1 MGKKTDN
8 KRKKSSKKN
17 KNNKNKAVY
26 IKGVINKHSKGY
38 AFVTPEM
45 GSPFFEKGDI
55 FIAAKDVNDA
65 MDGDLVQVSLLPQYM
80 WGNLPKGKV
89 IKILQRNIKT
99 VVGTFERSSKYA
111 FVLPEDKK
119 VSDDIFVN
127 KKYFGMAKD
136 GDKVRVEIIK
146 YPQEGYS
153 AEGKVIEIIARKKER
168 NADIKALIAASGVE
182 TKFKDEV
189 LAEAEYVANAK
200 IPKTEIA
207 RRRDLRDIHTVTID
221 GANSKDFDDAVSIKK
236 LPNANYSLGVHIA
249 DVAHYVKPKSELD
262 KQAFIRGNSIY
273 AIDEV
278 VPMLP
283 EVLSNGICSLNPDED
298 RLTLTCEMEIDKRGK
313 VVSHEIYE
321 SIIRSHDRL
330 IYDDVSDILE
340 AGTVTDENKYLFEMA
355 ELARILHK
363 KRSDKGSI
371 NFEVGEAEIVLN
383 KKGKVKEIKPLE
395 RRVANRLIE
404 EFMLIA
410 NETVAEHFFWM
421 NVPFIYRVHEKP
433 TLMKME
439 ELRSFL
445 NGIGIK
451 LSGDLSEIKPF
462 ALKKVLDGVID
473 KPHEIVVNKI
483 MLRSMQ
489 KATYE
494 TKCDGHFGLAFKYY
508 CHFTSPIRRYPDL
521 CIHRIIKKVIRCE
534 LVESDLSKLEKFC
547 KQAAKHSSETE
558 RTAIDIERDAV
569 KLKMTD
575 YIRRYI
581 GCEFDG
587 VISGVTDY
595 GIYVQLPNFV
605 EGMVRIESIKDDYYD
620 FEPEKYRL
628 IGRNTHKTYA
638 LGDKVIIKVLN
649 ADVSSR
655 KIDFA
660 III

>member
-1 MGKKTDN
+1 MGKKID
-8 KRKKSSKKN
+8 RKKKKS
-17 KNNKNKAVY
+17 KNNRNKKAVD
-26 IKGVINKHSKGY
+26 IKGVISKHSKGY
-38 AFVTPEM
+38 AFVTPEI

-55 FIAAKDVNDA
+55 FVATKDVKDA
-65 MDGDLVQVSLLPQYM
+65 MDGDLVQVTLLPQYM

-89 IKILQRNIKT
+89 IKVLKRNLKT
-99 VVGTFERSSKYA
+99 VVGTFERSPKYG

-119 VSDDIFVN
+119 ISDDIFVS
-127 KKYFGMAKD
+127 KKHFGEAKD
-136 GDKVRVEIIK
+136 GDKVRVEIIN
-146 YPQEGYS
+146 YPQGGYS
-153 AEGKVIEIIARKKER
+153 AEGKVVEIIARKKER

-182 TKFKDEV
+182 MKFSDEV
-189 LAEAEYVANAK
+189 LAEANAVATGG
-200 IPKTEIA
+200 ISSEELS
-207 RRRDLRDIHTVTID
+207 RRKDLRELYTVTID

-236 LPNANYSLGVHIA
+236 LPNGNYNLGVHIA
-249 DVAHYVKPKSELD
+249 DVAHYVKAKSELD

-298 RLTLTCEMEIDKRGK
+298 RLTLTCEMQIDAHGK

-321 SIIRSHDRL
+321 SIIRSHARL

-340 AGTVTDENKYLFEMA
+340 AGAVTDENKYLFEMA
-355 ELARILHK
+355 ELAKILHK
-363 KRSDKGSI
+363 RRSDKGSI
-371 NFEVGEAEIVLN
+371 NFEVGEAEIVLS
-383 KKGKVKEIKPLE
+383 KKGKVAEIKPAE
-395 RRVANRLIE
+395 RRIANRLIE

-433 TLMKME
+433 TLVKME
-439 ELRSFL
+439 ELKLFL
-445 NGIGIK
+445 KGIGIQ

-462 ALKKVLDGVID
+462 ALKRVLDDVVG
-473 KPHEIVVNKI
+473 KPYENVVNKI

-494 TKCDGHFGLAFKYY
+494 TKCEGHFGLAFKYY

-521 CIHRIIKKVIRCE
+521 CIHRIIKKVIRGE
-534 LVESDLSKLEKFC
+534 LSESDLVKLEKFC
-547 KQAAKHSSETE
+547 RQAAKHSSETE
-558 RTAIDIERDAV
+558 RTAIDIERDAI
-569 KLKMTD
+569 KIKMTD

-595 GIYVQLPNFV
+595 GIYVQLTNFV
-605 EGMVRIESIKDDYYD
+605 EGMVRSESIEDDYYD

-638 LGDKVIIKVLN
+638 LGDKVTIRVLN

-655 KIDFA
+655 KIDF
-660 III
+660 IIK